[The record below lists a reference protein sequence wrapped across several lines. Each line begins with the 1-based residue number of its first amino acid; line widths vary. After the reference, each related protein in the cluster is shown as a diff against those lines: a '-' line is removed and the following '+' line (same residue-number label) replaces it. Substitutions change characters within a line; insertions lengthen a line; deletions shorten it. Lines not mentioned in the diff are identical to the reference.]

1 MIRFVWNIVLAFGLV
16 VLASGDA
23 LAQSQPGAAAL
34 ESRLNAPCCY
44 GGTLDMHDS
53 ELARDLRKEIEERL
67 SRGETSDAIQAD
79 FVERYGE
86 RVIAARSDR
95 PIAAMTLS
103 LLALMAVAA
112 VGVGLVMK
120 RWTRRPVAGPPSA
133 SPVPP
138 HRDDLDDRLDAELE
152 DMDDEPAHV

>member
-1 MIRFVWNIVLAFGLV
+1 MLRVVLAWLVAFGVV

-23 LAQSQPGAAAL
+23 LAQLQPGAAAL

-67 SRGETSDAIQAD
+67 AHGETSDAIQAD

-86 RVIAARSDR
+86 RVIAARSDK

-103 LLALMAVAA
+103 LLALMAAAA
-112 VGVGLVMK
+112 VGVSFLMR
-120 RWTRRPVAGPPSA
+120 RWTRRPVARPTTTTA
-133 SPVPP
+133 VPTR
-138 HRDDLDDRLDAELE
+138 RDELDDRLDAELV
-152 DMDDEPAHV
+152 DFDDEPASV